1 MNSLDAILEVAI
13 GLVFVWLILSGTT
26 MEAQNVFGRI
36 FQTRASFLKKAILD
50 MFGGNEEYVDAFYA
64 HPAIEK
70 LNRKGFFNRT
80 KRPDYIPNPVFAEV
94 AIEVLF
100 NLGVDEKNR
109 KADSASLGAM
119 IDQVEKINKENAKL
133 GHSLRHLMPQFNGNE
148 IVSTAR
154 DFEEK
159 AGEIRKNAE
168 KWFDKTM
175 ISASFWYK
183 EKAQLTAFIIGFLIA
198 LVINVDTITIAQQ
211 LWRDPTMR
219 QTLVAQ
225 AASMEVDGE
234 PVPVGDIET
243 YYEEI
248 NLPVGWHTELLA
260 TTSCPGF
267 SIQSNSIIVAM
278 DGGCYQVSNMPA
290 FNDGWGWLLKVIG
303 LTMSAFAAMQGAPF
317 WFDMIDKILRIS
329 GKSKGKDED
338 KGDSAPPASPPPALP
353 PTPSE
358 PQAVG

>member
-13 GLVFVWLILSGTT
+13 GLVFVWLILSGAT

-36 FQTRASFLKKAILD
+36 FQTRAKFLKRAILD
-50 MFGGNEEYVDAFYA
+50 MFGGEEKYVDAFYE

-70 LNRKGFFNRT
+70 LNRKGLFNRE

-94 AIEVLF
+94 AVEVLF
-100 NLGVDEKNR
+100 NLGMDEKNR
-109 KADSASLGAM
+109 EVDSASLGAI
-119 IDQVEKINKENAKL
+119 IDQVEAINKKNPKL
-133 GHSLRHLMPQFNGNE
+133 AYSLRHLMPQFDGDE
-148 IVSTAR
+148 VVSAAR
-154 DFEEK
+154 DFERK
-159 AGEIRKNAE
+159 VGEIRKKTE
-168 KWFDKTM
+168 KWFDDTM

-183 EKAQLTAFIIGFLIA
+183 EKAQVTAFVIGFLIA
-198 LVINVDTITIAQQ
+198 LAINVDTITIAEQ

-225 AASMEVDGE
+225 AASMEVDDE
-234 PVPVGDIET
+234 PIPVGDIEA
-243 YYEEI
+243 YYQEI
-248 NLPVGWHTELLA
+248 NLPVGWTSELLA
-260 TTSCPGF
+260 TTSCPSL
-267 SIQSNSIIVAM
+267 SIQSNSVVFAM
-278 DGGCYQVSNMPA
+278 DGGCYRLSNMPA
-290 FNDGWGWLLKVIG
+290 FNDGWGWIIKVIG
-303 LTMSAFAAMQGAPF
+303 LMMSAFAAMQGAPF

-338 KGDSAPPASPPPALP
+338 KEDITTLPPASP